1 MIIAAVP
8 DLVLP
13 LAALLPHSAGPYL
26 ALMLIGFAIGILGH
40 LTAARWLVAAGVI
53 LIFLGAFLFP
63 VALNLTEESPRPLE
77 APEESARQL
86 ETTR

>member
-1 MIIAAVP
+1 MIIAAVL

-13 LAALLPHSAGPYL
+13 LATLLPHSAGPYL

-63 VALNLTEESPRPLE
+63 FALNLTEESPRSLD
-77 APEESARQL
+77 APEDNTRQL
-86 ETTR
+86 ENIP